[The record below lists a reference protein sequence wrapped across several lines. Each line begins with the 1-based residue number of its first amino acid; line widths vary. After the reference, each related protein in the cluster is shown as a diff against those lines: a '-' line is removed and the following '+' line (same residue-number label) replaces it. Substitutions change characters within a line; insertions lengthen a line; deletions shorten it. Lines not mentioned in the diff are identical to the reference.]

1 MRYIRMSMNHY
12 LWVAIIFILLG
23 TGCQE
28 SKTSS
33 TESTANTLPVAVELP
48 EKDAS
53 KEMEIKNTI
62 VWHWENRFEK
72 EEVHQIKQW
81 LSIIDTAVVSTYGKY
96 PFDIHFYIHRAKSGN
111 EPVPW
116 AHTTRGKNQSVH
128 FHVNMNYSLQEFLD
142 DWTAQHEISHLSI
155 PFVGKENAWFSEGYA
170 TYMQCQVME
179 VQGVMSADE
188 VKEKYQSK
196 ISGCKKAFQTNLPVP
211 QAADSLKKAWN
222 YPAMYWGGVSF
233 FWKLNQSYESK
244 LGKSLP
250 EVLKEY
256 VNCCRVNNSTPKAI
270 CLEWDEI
277 TQTTIASKLL
287 ESYSQDPARKHFEE
301 F

>member
-1 MRYIRMSMNHY
+1 MVVKNH
-12 LWVAIIFILLG
+12 
-23 TGCQE
+23 
-28 SKTSS
+28 
-33 TESTANTLPVAVELP
+33 
-48 EKDAS
+48 
-53 KEMEIKNTI
+53 I

-72 EEVHQIKQW
+72 EEVYQIKQW
-81 LSIIDTAVVSTYGKY
+81 LAVIDNAIISTYGKY
-96 PFDIHFYIHRAKSGN
+96 PFDVHFYIHRAKSGN

-116 AHTTRGKNQSVH
+116 AHTSRGKNQSVH
-128 FHVNMNYSLQEFLD
+128 FHVNMDYSLQEFLD

-179 VQGVMSADE
+179 LQGVMSSDE

-196 ISGCKKAFQTNLPVP
+196 LSGCKKAFQSNLPVP

-233 FWKLNQSYESK
+233 FWKLNKSYESEI
-244 LGKSLP
+244 GKGLS
-250 EVLKEY
+250 EVLMEY
-256 VNCCRVNNSTPKAI
+256 VKCCRVNDSSPEKI
-270 CLEWDEI
+270 CLKWDEI
-277 TQTTIASKLL
+277 THTTIASKLL
-287 ESYSQDPARKHFEE
+287 ESYTQDPARKHFEE

>member
-1 MRYIRMSMNHY
+1 MSMNHH
-12 LWVAIIFILLG
+12 LFVALAFLFLG

-28 SKTSS
+28 SMNSS
-33 TESTANTLPVAVELP
+33 TEIKKATTANVALP
-48 EKDAS
+48 EPEAS
-53 KEMEIKNTI
+53 KKMAVKNHI

-72 EEVHQIKQW
+72 EEVYQIKQW
-81 LSIIDTAVVSTYGKY
+81 LSIIDDAVVATYGKY
-96 PFDIHFYIHRAKSGN
+96 PFDMHFYIHRAKSGH

-116 AHTTRGKNQSVH
+116 AHTTRGKDQGVH
-128 FHVNMNYSLQEFLD
+128 FHVNMDYSLQEFLD

-179 VQGVMSADE
+179 VQGVMSSDE
-188 VKEKYQSK
+188 VTTKYQNK
-196 ISGCKKAFQTNLPVP
+196 LSGCKKAFHSNLPVP

-233 FWKLNQSYESK
+233 FWKLNKRYESEI
-244 LGKSLP
+244 GKGIP
-250 EVLKEY
+250 EVVKEY
-256 VNCCRVNNSTPKAI
+256 VKCCRVNDSSPQNI
-270 CLEWDEI
+270 CLKWDAL
-277 TQTTIASKLL
+277 TKTTIASNLL
-287 ESYSQDPARKHFEE
+287 KSYTEDAARMHFEE